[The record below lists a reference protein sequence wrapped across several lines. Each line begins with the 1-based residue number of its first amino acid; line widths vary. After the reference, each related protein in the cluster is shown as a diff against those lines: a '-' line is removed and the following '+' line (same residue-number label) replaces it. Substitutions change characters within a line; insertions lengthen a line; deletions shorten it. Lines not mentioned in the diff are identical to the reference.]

1 MSEKKNNTNLAVR
14 TTIILVVDD
23 HPIVRDGLAELLN
36 HEADMMVIAKAG
48 NIAEAIKA
56 VKKQRIDLAI
66 VDMLLKDETG
76 VQVTKKIKA
85 LCPNLI
91 VLIFS
96 MSDDIQYVKQ
106 AFEAGAR
113 GYITKDELSEKI
125 IDAIR
130 QILDGGIYLNKRLA
144 KKFSKHE
151 LNEFL
156 IDIHYTKL
164 CINELSSLS
173 KYSAEPGLRN
183 KFYKSEKNLLHMAW
197 NSNTIINCK
206 LN

>member
-1 MSEKKNNTNLAVR
+1 MSKKKNSKTRA
-14 TTIILVVDD
+14 TKKIKILVVDD

-36 HEADMMVIAKAG
+36 HEADLMVSAKAG
-48 NIAEAIKA
+48 TAAEAINA
-56 VKKQRIDLAI
+56 IKKQRIDLAI
-66 VDMLLKDETG
+66 IDMLLKDTTG

-85 LCPNLI
+85 ICPNLI

-96 MSDDIQYVKQ
+96 MSDELRYIKQ
-106 AFEAGAR
+106 AFEVGAR

-144 KKFSKHE
+144 KKFPKYE

-156 IDIHYTKL
+156 VDD
-164 CINELSSLS
+164 
-173 KYSAEPGLRN
+173 
-183 KFYKSEKNLLHMAW
+183 YKRRCE
-197 NSNTIINCK
+197 
-206 LN
+206 

>member
-1 MSEKKNNTNLAVR
+1 MGEYIVSKKKNNINLAAR
-14 TTIILVVDD
+14 KTGILVVDD
-23 HPIVRDGLAELLN
+23 HSIVCDGLTDLINL
-36 HEADMMVIAKAG
+36 EADLVVSAKAG
-48 NIAEAIKA
+48 NSAEATKA
-56 VKKQRIDLAI
+56 ARKQRIDLAI
-66 VDMLLKDETG
+66 VDMLLKDTTG

-85 LCPNLI
+85 MCPNLI

-96 MSDDIQYVKQ
+96 MSDELRYIKQ

-130 QILDGGIYLNKRLA
+130 QVLDGGIYLNKRLA

-156 IDIHYTKL
+156 ADD
-164 CINELSSLS
+164 S
-173 KYSAEPGLRN
+173 KRRCE
-183 KFYKSEKNLLHMAW
+183 
-197 NSNTIINCK
+197 
-206 LN
+206 

>member
-1 MSEKKNNTNLAVR
+1 VSEKKNNTNLAVR

-36 HEADMMVIAKAG
+36 NEADMMVIARAG
-48 NIAEAIKA
+48 NIAEAVKA

-76 VQVTKKIKA
+76 IQVTKKIKA

-96 MSDDIQYVKQ
+96 MSDDIQYVRQ

-113 GYITKDELSEKI
+113 GYITKDELSENI

-144 KKFSKHE
+144 KKLQKHQIEGYKFS
-151 LNEFL
+151 LNK
-156 IDIHYTKL
+156 T
-164 CINELSSLS
+164 
-173 KYSAEPGLRN
+173 RN
-183 KFYKSEKNLLHMAW
+183 MCER
-197 NSNTIINCK
+197 I
-206 LN
+206 